1 MSTKLQNDGHEVYGE
16 LIRKIRLD
24 KRQSLEEIS
33 DGIMSYSL
41 LSKFERGE
49 TMLTIDKFF
58 KILDKLNIGFDEFEL
73 MLNGYQDNPVKMFFS
88 IIKYYYKNKDVC
100 KLKEKMTDEMKEFK
114 LSGDKKNKLNYIVIY
129 ILLDS
134 LEEEEEVPQA
144 YLTELSDYLFSIED
158 WTQYELLLYSH
169 SIEKLNIQIVLLFSK
184 ELLGKLEIYTENIE
198 LKKIVIKA
206 ILNTILKCLKYG
218 FLEDAHFFM
227 EAIEKV
233 LTDDFL
239 WEKSILYYIK
249 GRYYMLI
256 GDESTGKFM
265 MDEALNIM
273 KHFDDTQIE
282 DYVKGFFII

>member
-100 KLKEKMTDEMKEFK
+100 KLKEKMIDEMKEFK

-169 SIEKLNIQIVLLFSK
+169 AIEKLNIQIVLLFSK

-218 FLEDAHFFM
+218 FLEDAYFFM

>member
-33 DGIMSYSL
+33 EGIMSYSL

-169 SIEKLNIQIVLLFSK
+169 AIEKLNIQIVLLFSK

-206 ILNTILKCLKYG
+206 ILNTILKCLKYD